1 MHRAAPCSN
10 VPVTFTL
17 AVMNRTLAGVPHWL
31 FVEPRHA
38 WLCFVVLA
46 LACVVPAA
54 QGYSEK
60 AIRLTG
66 LVLQL
71 AGILTVVWGI
81 VSTRGFFG
89 LPPVRRLI
97 ASWWSRAPFRRRH
110 TAYGEMN
117 ASFSVLGGSAHGYSS
132 FPVDY
137 ASPVDQQIRVIERN
151 LSLIHERITSV
162 HGQVS
167 KMQDELK
174 AQLNEQTNR
183 IEDVRAKLTEHVRVF
198 GTAGLHISA
207 VGAAWLFVGAVFGT
221 ASQDLSAL
229 LQ

>member
-1 MHRAAPCSN
+1 
-10 VPVTFTL
+10 
-17 AVMNRTLAGVPHWL
+17 MNRALAGVPRWL
-31 FVEPRHA
+31 FVEPRHT
-38 WLCFVVLA
+38 WLCFAVLA

-54 QGYSEK
+54 HGYSEK

-66 LVLQL
+66 LALQL
-71 AGILTVVWGI
+71 AGILTVAWGI

-89 LPPVRRLI
+89 LPPVRGVI

-110 TAYGEMN
+110 TAFGVMN
-117 ASFSVLGGSAHGYSS
+117 ASSSVLAGSAHGYTS

-137 ASPVDQQIRVIERN
+137 SSPVDQQIRVIERN
-151 LSLIHERITSV
+151 LSLIHERITSI

-167 KMQDELK
+167 NRQDELK

-183 IEDVRAKLTEHVRVF
+183 IEDVRAKLTEHIRVF
-198 GTAGLHISA
+198 GTSGLHISA

-221 ASQDLSAL
+221 AGQELSAL
-229 LQ
+229 LK